1 MRVELRAVRVR
12 WRTARAPLRA
22 SLVGASL
29 VGASLVLLGC
39 NDLEVCGSH
48 AEQVLREDG
57 SAYRCIQAEDCPR
70 DSRVFVC
77 TTDVSPEREC
87 VKCED
92 SVCLRVVPESCEGQT
107 L

>member
-1 MRVELRAVRVR
+1 MRVELRAVRLR
-12 WRTARAPLRA
+12 WRPARAPLRA
-22 SLVGASL
+22 SLVL
-29 VGASLVLLGC
+29 VAALLGC

-48 AEQVLREDG
+48 AEQVRREDG
-57 SAYRCIQAEDCPR
+57 VAYRCIQAEDCPR

-92 SVCLRVVPESCEGQT
+92 SVCLRVVPESCEGQA